1 MKIFLLLKNI
11 QQDGHGFLI
20 MAIQISDVL
29 IYPEKVVVNGQVI
42 GRNTDQY
49 LYHKQ

>member
-1 MKIFLLLKNI
+1 MKILLLLKNT

-29 IYPEKVVVNGQVI
+29 IYPEKVAVNGQVI
-42 GRNTDQY
+42 GMHIGQY
-49 LYHKQ
+49 LCHK